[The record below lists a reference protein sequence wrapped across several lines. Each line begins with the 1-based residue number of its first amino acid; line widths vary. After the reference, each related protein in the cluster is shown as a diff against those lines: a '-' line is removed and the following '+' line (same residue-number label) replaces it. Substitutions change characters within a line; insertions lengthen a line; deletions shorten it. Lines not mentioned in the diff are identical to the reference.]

1 MSLSATTGLL
11 TVARQ
16 ARQRL
21 FGADLPADFSD
32 ADAALVR
39 AVRPYTMTSPER
51 VVALSRAVEY
61 IADRNVPGAIVECG
75 VWRGGSML
83 AVARTLLSRGVTD
96 RELYLF
102 DTFDGMASPT
112 EEDVAITGESAA
124 SALEASPDDDG
135 VRARASLELVRSVL
149 FSSGYR
155 QDRFHLVQG
164 MVEQTI
170 PESAPQTIALLRLDT
185 DWYASTRHE
194 LLHLYPRLV
203 RGGVLIIDDYGHWQ
217 GARKAVD
224 DYFEETGEPP
234 LLNRIDYTG
243 RIAVKC

>member
-16 ARQRL
+16 ARQKL
-21 FGADLPADFSD
+21 FGGDLPADFSD

-61 IADRNVPGAIVECG
+61 VADRNVPGAIVECG

-83 AVARTLLSRGVTD
+83 AVARTLLSRRVTD
-96 RELYLF
+96 RDLYLF
-102 DTFDGMASPT
+102 DTFDGMAPPSK
-112 EEDVAITGESAA
+112 EDVAITGESATA
-124 SALEASPDDDG
+124 ALAADPEDDG
-135 VRARASLELVRSVL
+135 VRARASLDLVRSVL
-149 FSSGYR
+149 FSSGYN
-155 QDRFHLVQG
+155 QDRIHLIEG
-164 MVEQTI
+164 MVEETI

-224 DYFEETGEPP
+224 DYFEETGEAP